1 MRVTIQRDARWISK
15 RATSRR
21 AASAKEVVILCVRD
35 HAAPMSAGFK
45 VGGSGSSDADDGLRD
60 GIEMEEKAR

>member
-1 MRVTIQRDARWISK
+1 MRVTIQRDVRWISK
-15 RATSRR
+15 QATSKRT
-21 AASAKEVVILCVRD
+21 ASAKEVVVLCMQD

-45 VGGSGSSDADDGLRD
+45 VGGRGSSDADYGLRD